1 MDANLLAVKRV
12 GIPIATGTDAGNP
25 LTLHGPAIF
34 AEMEAMRSAGLSAT
48 DVLLASTR
56 DAARAMGR
64 GEELGT
70 LEKGRSADLIIVPGD
85 PTRDLTVLRRTQ
97 IVMRSGVARTTDE
110 LRAAV
115 AKTRW

>member
-1 MDANLLAVKRV
+1 
-12 GIPIATGTDAGNP
+12 
-25 LTLHGPAIF
+25 
-34 AEMEAMRSAGLSAT
+34 MEAMRSAGLSAT